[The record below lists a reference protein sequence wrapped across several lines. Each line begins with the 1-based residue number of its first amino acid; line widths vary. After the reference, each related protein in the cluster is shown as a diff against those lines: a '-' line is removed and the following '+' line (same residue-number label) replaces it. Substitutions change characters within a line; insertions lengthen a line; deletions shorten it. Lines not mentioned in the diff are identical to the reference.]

1 MELRNL
7 EYFVVLAEEQSFE
20 KAARRLFLTQS
31 AVSQQI
37 RRLEADL
44 GVRLIDRATRPFEL
58 TDAGRDVFALATSIV
73 RQTQSIRGLAH
84 DREGSAGGIV
94 RVGVTPALLFS
105 RVVDGLR
112 LIRRDNPG
120 LRIELF
126 NDNTPQI
133 QAQLESG
140 ALDVTFSNTF
150 GSVDGCQD
158 VLLYEDRLVVAFN
171 PETYP
176 QLVPDVGRAQAEAP
190 AGPAEPAREG
200 AADPVEPTGTVR
212 VPLAALDGLPIISF
226 ARMSARANY
235 DAMLGYFTEHGRSPV
250 LTEVVATYMD
260 QVGYVKA
267 GLGVALVPKSLM
279 SAVDVPNVDWAQLD
293 PQLPT
298 LPIYATWNPAG
309 LNRSGAVFME
319 QLRGH
324 FAD

>member
-73 RQTQSIRGLAH
+73 RQAQSIRGLAR
-84 DREGSAGGIV
+84 DREGSASGIV

-105 RVVDGLR
+105 RVIDGLR

-140 ALDVTFSNTF
+140 ALDITFSNTF

-176 QLVPDVGRAQAEAP
+176 HLIPGEGTDEA
-190 AGPAEPAREG
+190 
-200 AADPVEPTGTVR
+200 AAR

-226 ARMSARANY
+226 SRKSARANY

-250 LTEVVATYMD
+250 LTEVVASYMD
-260 QVGYVKA
+260 QVGYAKA
-267 GLGVALVPKSLM
+267 GLGVALVPESLM
-279 SAVDVPNVDWAQLD
+279 SAVNVPNVSWVQLE
-293 PQLPT
+293 PELPT
-298 LPIYATWNPAG
+298 IPIYATWNPDG
-309 LNRSGAVFME
+309 VNRSGTVFMAE
-319 QLRGH
+319 LRRH
-324 FAD
+324 FDASGM

>member
-176 QLVPDVGRAQAEAP
+176 HLVSGEDADGAMERA
-190 AGPAEPAREG
+190 
-200 AADPVEPTGTVR
+200 
-212 VPLAALDGLPIISF
+212 PLDALDGLPIISF
-226 ARMSARANY
+226 ARKSARANY
-235 DAMLGYFTEHGRSPV
+235 DAMLGYFTEHGRSPA
-250 LTEVVATYMD
+250 LTEVVASYMD
-260 QVGYVKA
+260 QVGYAKA
-267 GLGVALVPKSLM
+267 GLGVALVPESLM
-279 SAVDVPNVDWAQLD
+279 SAVNVPNVSWVQLE
-293 PQLPT
+293 PELPT
-298 LPIYATWNPAG
+298 IPIYATWNPDG
-309 LNRSGAVFME
+309 LNRSGTVFMAE
-319 QLRGH
+319 LQRYFSTGGI
-324 FAD
+324 